1 MAKPLGR
8 RRPGRVLAALLVALP
23 LSGRGEDLAEAWAA
37 AIAADRRFSAVRHIT
52 ESARASLSA
61 AEGARLPRLSLEGG
75 YTALDSAPTN
85 RVTISPFPTLDVPQ
99 SDDRYWSYQASVS
112 LPLYTSGRISRGI
125 DAARAGLDAQS
136 ADESRA
142 LADLKLEVAGAYLD
156 VLRAQRA
163 REVTERTTASLAAH
177 AADVQTRFAKGLVAR
192 NQLLAAQVA
201 LADARQRT
209 IRAQNRLDLAQAA
222 YNRLLGR
229 PLTAPV
235 MLVEPEPRP
244 HQEDVE
250 TLAARALE
258 RRPELKRVG
267 QQSQALR
274 HQSAAE
280 RAATLPQVEFS
291 LGYLYQENPYVVE
304 EGITAARLGLRWD
317 LYDGGVVRQQAAATA
332 ERAAALA
339 EEHADV
345 ATRISLQVRE
355 AWLDEQETEK
365 RLPVAREA
373 VDQAEEGLRV
383 ARARYREG
391 LSTNTEVLDAE
402 TQRTVSY
409 VNYYGAVYDA
419 VLADLRVRHAVGE
432 L

>member
-8 RRPGRVLAALLVALP
+8 RRPERVLAALLAALP
-23 LSGRGEDLAEAWAA
+23 LSGRGEDLAEAWAV
-37 AIAADRRFSAVRHIT
+37 AIAADRRFSAVRHVT
-52 ESARASLSA
+52 ESARASVSA

-75 YTALDSAPTN
+75 YTALDNAPTN
-85 RVTISPFPTLDVPQ
+85 RVTIPPLPTIEVPQ
-99 SDDRYWSYQASVS
+99 TDDRYWSYQASVS
-112 LPLYTSGRISRGI
+112 LPLYTGGRISRGI
-125 DAARAGLDAQS
+125 DAARASLDAQN

-163 REVTERTTASLAAH
+163 REVAERMTDSLASH

-201 LADARQRT
+201 LADARQRS

-235 MLVEPEPRP
+235 GLAEPEPRA

-258 RRPELKRVG
+258 RRPELRRVG

-280 RAATLPQVEFS
+280 RAATRPQVEFS

-317 LYDGGVVRQQAAATA
+317 LYDGGVARQQAAATA

-339 EEHADV
+339 EERADV
-345 ATRISLQVRE
+345 ATRIGLQVRE